1 MYKRMT
7 ANGIANKKLPCNT
20 ICNVI
25 KCWQWDISPFI
36 ENVKQNSTKYAV
48 VILNRPLTQK
58 QDFVKS
64 LWNNA
69 TVRVTVDGGTTHW
82 NNFYKSLANEDKKN
96 IRLPDLITGD
106 FDSITQDVLQEF
118 KKKGCKAVHTPDQ
131 NHTDFTK
138 ALIELNNYN
147 EQHKT
152 ELDHIVTLGQ
162 NSGRIDQI
170 LGNIQ
175 TLFLVREMHIL
186 PPKTNVYIMSDDTVS
201 WLLSPGDHV
210 IFVPEE
216 TRTFKRSWCSLVP
229 VGESCDAVTTSGLKW
244 NLNNQPL
251 KFGSL
256 VSTSNTFDRSEVVKI
271 KCSHTLLWSMRVPSL
286 TEKQR

>member
-1 MYKRMT
+1 MT
-7 ANGIANKKLPCNT
+7 ANGIVKKKLPCNT
-20 ICNVI
+20 ISNVI

-36 ENVKQNSTKYAV
+36 ENVKQNGTKYAV
-48 VILNRPLTQK
+48 VILNRPITQK
-58 QDFVKS
+58 QDFVKC

-82 NNFYKSLANEDKKN
+82 NNFYKSLANEDNKN
-96 IRLPDLITGD
+96 IKLPDLITGD

-118 KKKGCKAVHTPDQ
+118 KKKGCEAVHTPDQ
-131 NHTDFTK
+131 NFTDFTK

-147 EQHKT
+147 EQHK
-152 ELDHIVTLGQ
+152 I
-162 NSGRIDQI
+162 
-170 LGNIQ
+170 
-175 TLFLVREMHIL
+175 
-186 PPKTNVYIMSDDTVS
+186 
-201 WLLSPGDHV
+201 
-210 IFVPEE
+210 EE

-229 VGESCDAVTTSGLKW
+229 VGECCDAVTTSGLKW

-256 VSTSNTFDRSEVVKI
+256 VSTSNTFDRSELVKI

-286 TEKQR
+286 TEKQRKKQIDLLS